1 MAEAQ
6 DSLKGTM
13 DITSVLFVGVGGQG
27 IILASKIVAECAFEA
42 KLMVKESELHGM
54 AQRGGSVISH
64 VRFGKEVHSPLT
76 PKGKADYMLATEEL
90 EALRYAHYLKPR
102 ATVIV
107 NRRRIMPSTVNPET
121 NPYPEHASERLRA
134 AGFQIIEIDAPEIAK
149 SLGNPKVENMV
160 LVGALAGYLPF
171 GEDIWRNVIAEAVPP
186 KTIDINLRAFYT
198 GREIVKG
205 KE

>member
-1 MAEAQ
+1 
-6 DSLKGTM
+6 M

-27 IILASKIVAECAFEA
+27 IILASKIVAECAFETG
-42 KLMVKESELHGM
+42 LMVKESELHGM

-64 VRFGKEVHSPLT
+64 VRFGKEVYSPLT
-76 PKGKADYMLATEEL
+76 PKGRGDYMLATEEL
-90 EALRYAHYLKPR
+90 EALRYAHYLHPN

-107 NRRRIMPSTVNPET
+107 NRRRIMPSSVNPET
-121 NPYPEHASERLRA
+121 NPYPENATERLRA
-134 AGFQIIEIDAPEIAK
+134 AGLRIIDIDAPEIAK

-160 LVGALAGYLPF
+160 LVGALSPFLPF
-171 GEDIWRNVIAEAVPP
+171 GEEIWRKVVAEAVPP
-186 KTIDINLRAFYT
+186 KTIDINLTAFYK